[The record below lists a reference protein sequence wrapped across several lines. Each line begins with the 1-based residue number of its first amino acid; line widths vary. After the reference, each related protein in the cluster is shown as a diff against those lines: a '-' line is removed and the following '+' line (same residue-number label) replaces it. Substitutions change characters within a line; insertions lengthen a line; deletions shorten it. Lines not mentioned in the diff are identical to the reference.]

1 MNAPD
6 TILSRG
12 LFTTPLVAA
21 LRRTDS
27 YTTVTA
33 KSQQTYSISSAKS
46 RI

>member
-6 TILSRG
+6 TILYRG

-21 LRRTDS
+21 LKRTDS